1 MIVEGLLLAAGRP
14 LTLDNIIQVFSD
26 DEKPD
31 RKELKAVMD
40 SIAEECND
48 RGFELV
54 EVASGFRFQVKQ
66 DLSEWVAKLWE
77 ERPPRYTRA
86 LLETL
91 ALVAYRQ
98 PITRGDIE
106 EIRGVAVSSNII
118 RTLMDREWVRVVG
131 HRDVPGRPAM
141 FATTKQFLDYFNLKS
156 LQDLPPLSEIKD
168 LEKINRQS
176 DLEDDDLQDSR
187 VLELPE
193 EVIDENSIENIG
205 TDEEQLLAEEEAI
218 ALSKKP
224 LDEIL
229 NLGGDDSDADDL
241 PQEVDEDEAF
251 LSEIDAFLDTAESM
265 SRNPGRLRAA
275 GLHDALDADSDSDS
289 EIDPDLDSYSV
300 DAEIGN
306 DEVPDLNAADEES
319 IEENLNEQDLNE
331 EDINEEDINEE
342 ESYGD
347 EFSDA
352 DEADSEELDS
362 VPMEFIVED
371 DTDDAERK

>member
-1 MIVEGLLLAAGRP
+1 MSDVDNKVKMIVEGLLLAAGRP

-31 RKELKAVMD
+31 RAELKAMMD
-40 SIAEECND
+40 SIAQDCND
-48 RGFELV
+48 RGFELM

-91 ALVAYRQ
+91 ALIAYRQ

-156 LQDLPPLSEIKD
+156 LQQLPPLSEIKELD
-168 LEKINRQS
+168 KVHREM
-176 DLEDDDLQDSR
+176 DLEDELYNSR

-193 EVIDENSIENIG
+193 DTIDENSLQP
-205 TDEEQLLAEEEAI
+205 DYDDAEELLAVAEAI
-218 ALSKKP
+218 ELSKKP

-229 NLGGDDSDADDL
+229 NIGMNDDAELDDSDADD
-241 PQEVDEDEAF
+241 
-251 LSEIDAFLDTAESM
+251 
-265 SRNPGRLRAA
+265 
-275 GLHDALDADSDSDS
+275 
-289 EIDPDLDSYSV
+289 PDLDIANLSDDELADFGAD
-300 DAEIGN
+300 DAESDDPESDDTGSSTL
-306 DEVPDLNAADEES
+306 EFS
-319 IEENLNEQDLNE
+319 IEED
-331 EDINEEDINEE
+331 ED
-342 ESYGD
+342 
-347 EFSDA
+347 A
-352 DEADSEELDS
+352 A
-362 VPMEFIVED
+362 
-371 DTDDAERK
+371 AERD